1 MEHKFNSKIK
11 SINPDG
17 TITVYVSPAVIDR
30 DNEYIP
36 PEEWNLN
43 DFSKHPVLLTQH
55 NWYGSIQS
63 NIGKA
68 VNWGTDSDGLWMQFE
83 YFFGQGNDEADWAYF
98 LAQKG
103 LAAFSVGFI
112 SKEVITGEQISIN
125 INGKRPDRVL
135 KKNELFEV
143 SQVLIPANQ
152 DATQRSL
159 SKTFK
164 EFIAQQEKTA
174 EPEVETEP
182 VKQEQV
188 EEPAKTIVEP
198 ATVAEPEPVTDKTP
212 AEAGEPEAVKDP
224 EEEAAQLIEEYLESK
239 PKE

>member
-1 MEHKFNSKIK
+1 MERKFGSKIK
-11 SINPDG
+11 SINADG

-36 PEEWNLN
+36 PDEWNLT
-43 DFSKHPVLLTQH
+43 DFAKHPVLLTQH

-68 VNWGTDSDGLWMQFE
+68 IEWGTDKAGLWMQFE

-103 LAAFSVGFI
+103 LAAFSVGFF
-112 SKEVITGEQISIN
+112 SKQIVMGEDVDVEIDGQKPS
-125 INGKRPDRVL
+125 RVL
-135 KKNELFEV
+135 RKNELFEV

-152 DATQRSL
+152 DATQRNL

-164 EFIAQQEKTA
+164 EFIAMQEKTA
-174 EPEVETEP
+174 EPEPVTTPAEPVKETEP
-182 VKQEQV
+182 E
-188 EEPAKTIVEP
+188 
-198 ATVAEPEPVTDKTP
+198 VAEPVQPEPVTDTTP
-212 AEAGEPEAVKDP
+212 AEAGEPEAVDA
-224 EEEAAQLIEEYLESK
+224 ELEAAKLIEEYIDNK
-239 PKE
+239 DKE